1 MTNITEQ
8 HNENEWHTLTIS
20 LVAVVEVVETLWC
33 FKCPIKCRFA
43 EFLFLIIHGI
53 VATGSKSASALTLPE
68 YKDFVSF

>member
-1 MTNITEQ
+1 MYSLGLIRGSLPIFAFIGC
-8 HNENEWHTLTIS
+8 HSGWHTLTIS

-53 VATGSKSASALTLPE
+53 VATGSKSASA
-68 YKDFVSF
+68 